1 MINNKMN
8 KLGVL
13 VITTLLTSVVF
24 GGNGDTR
31 YGPATKFEVT
41 LKKAE
46 FCTDSVCTTA
56 HTLVTKTSAM
66 NISSAA
72 VGAEVGS
79 YASTMTLPPM
89 GVTYTHMRS
98 TVDRTFSITGYAAS
112 SGTASRYCHT
122 DGSAG
127 GKTAYA
133 AGTFVT
139 TAAAAATAA
148 TASALEAPTPSVNI
162 TTFINGGTDTTSFSM
177 TYDTG
182 YAVSGDDM
190 TVITALT
197 TPYTYYGQTP
207 IIDIS
212 FATTTGVSSVE
223 AGSGDDSNDCNLFP
237 GPPTMIITI
246 K

>member
-46 FCTDSVCTTA
+46 FCTDAACTTA

-72 VGAEVGS
+72 VGAEVGG

-98 TVDRTFSITGYAAS
+98 TVDRTFSITGYGAS
-112 SGTASRYCHT
+112 SGTAGHYCYT

-133 AGTFVT
+133 AGTFAS
-139 TAAAAATAA
+139 TAAAAAAAA
-148 TASALEAPTPSVNI
+148 TASALEAPTPGDV
-162 TTFINGGTDTTSFSM
+162 TAFINGGTATFSGFS
-177 TYDTG
+177 YDSG
-182 YAVSGDDM
+182 YTVSGDDM
-190 TVITALT
+190 LVVTALT